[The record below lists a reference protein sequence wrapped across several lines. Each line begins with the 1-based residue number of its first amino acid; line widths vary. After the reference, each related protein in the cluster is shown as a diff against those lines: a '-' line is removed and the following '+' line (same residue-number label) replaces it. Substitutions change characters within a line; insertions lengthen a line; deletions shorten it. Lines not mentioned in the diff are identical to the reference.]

1 MNEYHMGIDY
11 SREQDERAGDRERK
25 VQYDENEESTFERA
39 LREITEA
46 RERAA
51 DEAQADYERE
61 DKLGMI

>member
-1 MNEYHMGIDY
+1 MNDTHIEVDY

-46 RERAA
+46 REHAA